1 MMLSEDKVSHITHL
15 LLERI
20 KKDKLAKLIVD
31 EIKILREM
39 KGIINSEIKLDAEI
53 DVIVRRKLDSYSKK
67 IIESSSEWNVLYQK
81 FFKEELKNKRR

>member
-1 MMLSEDKVSHITHL
+1 MMFSEDKVSHITHL
-15 LLERI
+15 LLEGI
-20 KKDKLAKLIVD
+20 KKDKLARLLVD
-31 EIKILREM
+31 EIKILREI

-53 DVIVRRKLDSYSKK
+53 DVIVRRKLDSYSKN

>member
-1 MMLSEDKVSHITHL
+1 MMFSEDKVSHIAHL
-15 LLERI
+15 LLEGI
-20 KKDKLAKLIVD
+20 KKDKLAKLLVD

>member
-1 MMLSEDKVSHITHL
+1 MMLSEDKVTHIAHL
-15 LLERI
+15 LLEGI
-20 KKDKLAKLIVD
+20 KKDKLAKLLVD